1 MSSVPSNLIP
11 TRITQLQDAPV
22 ASEDGLLLYVYEGN
36 TYKIR
41 AGDLLNVA
49 GVPTTRNVNAGTG
62 LAGGGQLAAD
72 VTLSVAV
79 GGIGT
84 TQLAVS
90 GVTAGTYGSSTSVP
104 IVTVDATGRVM
115 AATTAAVTVTG
126 YVPETRQVIA
136 GAGLSGGGT
145 LNNDVTLIA
154 NLSNAAPASGYQ
166 VGASGVATD
175 ITRSDH
181 THPAVNLAIDNEV
194 DGLLGLSNGGTAR
207 SLVAAAGAP
216 VWSGADGLY
225 IGSVGLAGQVLVSGG
240 ADAPTWGSAMII
252 SDQPAN
258 VVYAGPASGPDAP
271 SSFRALVTADLPVGT
286 GTVTAVSELT
296 LGTTGTDLTSTVAN
310 GSTTPVITLNVP
322 TASATNRGALSA
334 ADWSTFNSKL
344 SDFGNQLANV
354 VYAGPV
360 GASGPPSFRA
370 LSAVDIPTLDQNT
383 TGTASNVT
391 GTVAIANGGTGETT
405 SLAAFDALSPM
416 TTAGD
421 VLYGGVAGS
430 ATRLAIGSANTVI
443 HGGLGGPTYSAVV
456 EADISLSANTIND
469 VSTAKHGFC
478 PVLSNNANQFLNGQG
493 NYSIPSGLTI
503 SASYSATSFAGQTT
517 VSVTHN
523 FGTYPLVQ
531 VIDNTGAVLIPL
543 SIINNTI
550 NDFTVTFNAN
560 TTGTIMASVGSP
572 QPQAVITIAIATYT
586 VLASDRIVKVT
597 APGCVITLPTS
608 VGNTGREFNIVNA
621 SSGTISV
628 VGTSSQTI
636 STQLAQVLPTYSA
649 MSVFA
654 DGANYWII

>member
-1 MSSVPSNLIP
+1 V
-11 TRITQLQDAPV
+11 
-22 ASEDGLLLYVYEGN
+22 
-36 TYKIR
+36 
-41 AGDLLNVA
+41 
-49 GVPTTRNVNAGTG
+49 
-62 LAGGGQLAAD
+62 
-72 VTLSVAV
+72 
-79 GGIGT
+79 
-84 TQLAVS
+84 
-90 GVTAGTYGSSTSVP
+90 
-104 IVTVDATGRVM
+104 
-115 AATTAAVTVTG
+115 
-126 YVPETRQVIA
+126 
-136 GAGLSGGGT
+136 
-145 LNNDVTLIA
+145 
-154 NLSNAAPASGYQ
+154 
-166 VGASGVATD
+166 
-175 ITRSDH
+175 
-181 THPAVNLAIDNEV
+181 
-194 DGLLGLSNGGTAR
+194 
-207 SLVAAAGAP
+207 
-216 VWSGADGLY
+216 
-225 IGSVGLAGQVLVSGG
+225 
-240 ADAPTWGSAMII
+240 
-252 SDQPAN
+252 
-258 VVYAGPASGPDAP
+258 
-271 SSFRALVTADLPVGT
+271 LVTADLPVGT
-286 GTVTAVSELT
+286 GTVTSVDALT
-296 LGTTGTDLTSTVAN
+296 IGTTGTDLTSTVVN

-322 TASATNRGALSA
+322 TASATNRGALSTT
-334 ADWSTFNSKL
+334 DWSTFNAKQ
-344 SDFGNQLANV
+344 DAFGNQLANV

-370 LSAVDIPTLDQNT
+370 LSAVDVPTLNQDT

-430 ATRLAIGSANTVI
+430 ATRLALGSANTVI
-443 HGGLGGPTYSAVV
+443 HGGLGGPAYSAVV

-469 VSTAKHGFC
+469 VSTVKHGFC
-478 PVLSNNANQFLNGQG
+478 PVLPNNATQFLNGQG
-493 NYSIPSGLTI
+493 NYAIPSGLTI

-517 VSVTHN
+517 VSITHN
-523 FGTYPLVQ
+523 FGAYPLVQ

-572 QPQAVITIAIATYT
+572 QPQAVITIASATYT
-586 VLASDRIVKVT
+586 VLTSDRIVKVT

>member
-1 MSSVPSNLIP
+1 MAQVPSNLIP

-22 ASEDGLLLYVYEGN
+22 ASGDGLLVYVYEGN

-41 AGDLLNVA
+41 AGDLLSVA

-62 LAGGGQLAAD
+62 LTGGGQLSAD
-72 VTLSVAV
+72 ITLGVAP

-84 TQLAVS
+84 TQLSIS
-90 GVTAGTYGSSTSVP
+90 GVAPGTYGSSSTVP
-104 IVTVDATGRVM
+104 VLTVDSTGRVM

-154 NLSNAAPASGYQ
+154 NLSNATPASGFQ
-166 VGASGVATD
+166 TGASGIATD

-181 THPAVNLAIDNEV
+181 KHPAVDLASDNEV
-194 DGLLGLSNGGTAR
+194 DGLLGLNSGGTAR

-216 VWSGADGLY
+216 IWSGADGLY
-225 IGSVGLAGQVLVSGG
+225 VGPVGLAGQVLVSGG
-240 ADAPTWGSAMII
+240 TIAPTWGSVVIL
-252 SDQPAN
+252 SDQVAN
-258 VVYAGPASGPDAP
+258 VVYAGPASGLPAP
-271 SSFRALVTADLPVGT
+271 SAFRALVTADVP
-286 GTVTAVSELT
+286 
-296 LGTTGTDLTSTVAN
+296 
-310 GSTTPVITLNVP
+310 TLNQ
-322 TASATNRGALSA
+322 
-334 ADWSTFNSKL
+334 D
-344 SDFGNQLANV
+344 
-354 VYAGPV
+354 
-360 GASGPPSFRA
+360 
-370 LSAVDIPTLDQNT
+370 T

-421 VLYGGVAGS
+421 MLYGGVAGS
-430 ATRLAIGSANTVI
+430 ATRLGIGSANTVI
-443 HGGLGGPTYSAVV
+443 HGGLGGPAYSAVV

-478 PVLSNNANQFLNGQG
+478 PVLPNNATQFLNGQG
-493 NYSIPSGLTI
+493 NYAIPSGLTI

-517 VSVTHN
+517 VSITHN
-523 FGTYPLVQ
+523 FGAYPLVQ

-550 NDFTVTFNAN
+550 NDFTVTFNAS

-572 QPQAVITIAIATYT
+572 QPQAVITIASATYT
-586 VLASDRIVKVT
+586 VLTSDRIVKVT

-636 STQLAQVLPTYSA
+636 STQLTQVLPTYSA